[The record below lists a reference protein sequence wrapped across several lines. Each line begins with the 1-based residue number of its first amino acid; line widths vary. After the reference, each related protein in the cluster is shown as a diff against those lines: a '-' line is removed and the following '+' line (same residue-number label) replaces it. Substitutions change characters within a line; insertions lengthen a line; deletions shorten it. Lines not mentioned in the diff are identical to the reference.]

1 VPEVGLAA
9 LFWNVRLLAYTVSGG
24 DLMLLNLAI
33 AAFEK
38 ARWPTKVL
46 TGRYAFQLGDGT
58 RNVAQEPEGLHD
70 PKALKNLLL

>member
-1 VPEVGLAA
+1 
-9 LFWNVRLLAYTVSGG
+9 
-24 DLMLLNLAI
+24 MLLNLAT

-46 TGRYAFQLGDGT
+46 TGRHAFQLGSGT

-70 PKALKNLLL
+70 SKL